1 MVPVEVVF
9 FDVGGV
15 LLDMGGEERRSL
27 WPSRVG
33 MDAASF
39 NEAVWDAIG
48 LRDKHAMVE
57 VTQRLVQNLGVLES
71 QVPQLL
77 DDFSAHW
84 QRNEALVELL
94 RGLRGSY
101 RLAII
106 SNIPPSGRFAF
117 ETVLRLDEIF
127 DSMFLSG
134 ELGVEKPDPAIFE
147 IACTEMHVAAE
158 NSVFVDDLP
167 ENVQGARAFGM
178 AAHEHIDNDGTIR
191 WLRSQLDWFGSA
203 RA

>member
-1 MVPVEVVF
+1 
-9 FDVGGV
+9 
-15 LLDMGGEERRSL
+15 
-27 WPSRVG
+27 
-33 MDAASF
+33 
-39 NEAVWDAIG
+39 
-48 LRDKHAMVE
+48 MVE

-77 DDFSAHW
+77 GDFSGHW
-84 QRNEALVELL
+84 QRNEALVEFL

-101 RLAII
+101 RLAVI

-147 IACTEMHVAAE
+147 IACAEMHVAAE
-158 NSVFVDDLP
+158 NSVFVDDFP
-167 ENVQGARAFGM
+167 ENVQVARAFGM

-191 WLRSQLDWFGSA
+191 WLRSQLDWFGPA